1 MKRIAFMKEG
11 ADEVIQVRSSNI
23 RYYSKN
29 VWAIKYLLHTL
40 VCISYSTLEAIVDRP
55 FTSYG

>member
-29 VWAIKYLLHTL
+29 VWAIKYLLHIF
-40 VCISYSTLEAIVDRP
+40 VCVSYSTLVALEDRP
-55 FTSYG
+55 FTFSG

>member
-29 VWAIKYLLHTL
+29 VWAIKYLLHTF
-40 VCISYSTLEAIVDRP
+40 VCVSYSTLEAIVDRP